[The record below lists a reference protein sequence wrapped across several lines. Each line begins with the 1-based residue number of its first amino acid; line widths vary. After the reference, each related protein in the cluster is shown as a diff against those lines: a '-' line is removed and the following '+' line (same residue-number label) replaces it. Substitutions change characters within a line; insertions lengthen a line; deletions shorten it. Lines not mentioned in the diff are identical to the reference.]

1 LAVLTSSSNR
11 RRPGAWSAWLSVVF
25 GLLAVA
31 ALPAAIVYSRF
42 SERFE
47 LLHAAWAIPAA
58 VVLGLVALGLARRAH
73 RQLRFTL
80 VRGRH
85 AAARGGRLLA
95 VLALCLAFTAAIS
108 VGFYRLLVEF
118 Q

>member
-1 LAVLTSSSNR
+1 
-11 RRPGAWSAWLSVVF
+11 VV

-31 ALPAAIVYSRF
+31 TLPAAIAYSSF
-42 SERFE
+42 SEAFE
-47 LLHAAWAIPAA
+47 LLHAAWAILVAA
-58 VVLGLVALGLARRAH
+58 VLALIGLGLARRAR

-85 AAARGGRLLA
+85 AAARVGRTLA
-95 VLALCLAFTAAIS
+95 VLALCLAVAAAIS
-108 VGFYRLLVEF
+108 VAFYRVLVEF

>member
-1 LAVLTSSSNR
+1 
-11 RRPGAWSAWLSVVF
+11 VF

-31 ALPAAIVYSRF
+31 TLPAAVVASRF

-47 LLHAAWAIPAA
+47 LLHAGWAIPVAA
-58 VVLGLVALGLARRAH
+58 VLGLIGLGLARRAR
-73 RQLRFTL
+73 RQLRVTM

-85 AAARGGRLLA
+85 TAARVGRWLA
-95 VLALCLAFTAAIS
+95 ILALCLAVTAAIS
-108 VGFYRLLVEF
+108 VGFYQLLVEF

>member
-1 LAVLTSSSNR
+1 
-11 RRPGAWSAWLSVVF
+11 
-25 GLLAVA
+25 VA
-31 ALPAAIVYSRF
+31 ALPAAILAAELSQ
-42 SERFE
+42 RFE
-47 LLHAAWAIPAA
+47 LLDAAWAIPAA
-58 VVLGLVALGLARRAH
+58 ALLGLLALGLARRAR

-85 AAARGGRLLA
+85 AAARVGRWLA
-95 VLALCLAFTAAIS
+95 ILALCLAVTAAIS

>member
-1 LAVLTSSSNR
+1 VL
-11 RRPGAWSAWLSVVF
+11 F

-31 ALPAAIVYSRF
+31 ALPAAILFSRF
-42 SERFE
+42 SEEFE
-47 LLHAAWAIPAA
+47 LLNAAGAIPVAA
-58 VVLGLVALGLARRAH
+58 VLGLVALGLARRAR

-80 VRGRH
+80 ARGRR
-85 AAARGGRLLA
+85 AAAGIGRALG
-95 VLALCLAFTAAIS
+95 VLALCFAVTASIS

>member
-1 LAVLTSSSNR
+1 VL
-11 RRPGAWSAWLSVVF
+11 F

-31 ALPAAIVYSRF
+31 AIPAAIVYSRF
-42 SERFE
+42 SEPFE
-47 LLHAAWAIPAA
+47 LLDAAWAIPGAA
-58 VVLGLVALGLARRAH
+58 VLGLIALGLARRAR

-85 AAARGGRLLA
+85 SAARVGRTLA
-95 VLALCLAFTAAIS
+95 VLALCLAVTASIA
-108 VGFYRLLVEF
+108 VGFYRVLVEF

>member
-1 LAVLTSSSNR
+1 ML
-11 RRPGAWSAWLSVVF
+11 F
-25 GLLAVA
+25 GVLAVA
-31 ALPAAIVYSRF
+31 ALPAAILYSRF

-58 VVLGLVALGLARRAH
+58 AGLGLISLGLARRAR

-85 AAARGGRLLA
+85 AAARAGRALA
-95 VLALCLAFTAAIS
+95 VLALCLAVTATIS

>member
-1 LAVLTSSSNR
+1 VRSSGSKR
-11 RRPGAWSAWLSVVF
+11 RRPGAWSAWSSVLF

-31 ALPAAIVYSRF
+31 ALPGAIVASRF

-47 LLHAAWAIPAA
+47 LVQAAWAIPAA
-58 VVLGLVALGLARRAH
+58 AVLGLSALGLARRAR

-80 VRGRH
+80 VRSRH
-85 AAARGGRLLA
+85 AAARAGRSLA
-95 VLALCLAFTAAIS
+95 VVALCLALTAAIS
-108 VGFYRLLVEF
+108 VGFYRLLVDF

>member
-1 LAVLTSSSNR
+1 
-11 RRPGAWSAWLSVVF
+11 VF

-31 ALPAAIVYSRF
+31 TLPAAIVYSRF

-47 LLHAAWAIPAA
+47 LLHAAWAIPVAA
-58 VVLGLVALGLARRAH
+58 VLGLVALGLARRAR

-85 AAARGGRLLA
+85 AAARVGRTLA
-95 VLALCLAFTAAIS
+95 VLALCLAVAAAIS
-108 VGFYRLLVEF
+108 VGFYRVLVEF

>member
-1 LAVLTSSSNR
+1 MGSSGSR
-11 RRPGAWSAWLSVVF
+11 RNPGRWSAWLSVFF
-25 GLLAVA
+25 GALGVA

-42 SERFE
+42 SESFE

-58 VVLGLVALGLARRAH
+58 AGLGLISLGLARRAR

-85 AAARGGRLLA
+85 TAARVGRALA
-95 VLALCLAFTAAIS
+95 VLALCMAVSASIS
-108 VGFYRLLVEF
+108 YGFYRLLVES

>member
-1 LAVLTSSSNR
+1 M
-11 RRPGAWSAWLSVVF
+11 WSAWLSVIF
-25 GLLAVA
+25 GVLAVA
-31 ALPAAIVYSRF
+31 ALPAAIAYSRF

-47 LLHAAWAIPAA
+47 LLHAAGAIPVAA
-58 VVLGLVALGLARRAH
+58 VLGLVTLGLARRAR

-80 VRGRH
+80 VRSRH
-85 AAARGGRLLA
+85 AAARAGRLLA
-95 VLALCLAFTAAIS
+95 LLALCLAVTATIS

>member
-1 LAVLTSSSNR
+1 VL
-11 RRPGAWSAWLSVVF
+11 F

-42 SERFE
+42 SEEFV
-47 LLHAAWAIPAA
+47 LLDAAWAIPAA
-58 VVLGLVALGLARRAH
+58 AGLGLIALGLARRAR

-85 AAARGGRLLA
+85 AAARVGRTLA
-95 VLALCLAFTAAIS
+95 VLALCLAVTATIS
-108 VGFYRLLVEF
+108 VGFYRLLVES

>member
-1 LAVLTSSSNR
+1 
-11 RRPGAWSAWLSVVF
+11 
-25 GLLAVA
+25 LLAAVVI
-31 ALPAAIVYSRF
+31 PAAIVYSRF

-47 LLHAAWAIPAA
+47 LLHAAWAIPVAT
-58 VVLGLVALGLARRAH
+58 VLGLVALGLARRAR

-85 AAARGGRLLA
+85 AAARVGRALA
-95 VLALCLAFTAAIS
+95 ILALCLAVTATIS
-108 VGFYRLLVEF
+108 IGFYRLLVEF